1 MNCLQQRFAIQFC
14 GMGILPVPV
23 LLAGKM
29 PAPQEILDI
38 SLIGSLLVHGGGLCL
53 CGSVIYNRQGL
64 LSSSTTETRGTAT
77 GRTATT
83 TKTTTRIAAGRAR
96 VTRRFKGTTT
106 KTRTGRS
113 STCCSPGCTS

>member
-38 SLIGSLLVHGGGLCL
+38 SLIL
-53 CGSVIYNRQGL
+53 
-64 LSSSTTETRGTAT
+64 T
-77 GRTATT
+77 GD
-83 TKTTTRIAAGRAR
+83 
-96 VTRRFKGTTT
+96 KGVEDEMWQ
-106 KTRTGRS
+106 
-113 STCCSPGCTS
+113 

>member
-38 SLIGSLLVHGGGLCL
+38 SLIGSLLGF
-53 CGSVIYNRQGL
+53 
-64 LSSSTTETRGTAT
+64 ED
-77 GRTATT
+77 
-83 TKTTTRIAAGRAR
+83 
-96 VTRRFKGTTT
+96 
-106 KTRTGRS
+106 
-113 STCCSPGCTS
+113 